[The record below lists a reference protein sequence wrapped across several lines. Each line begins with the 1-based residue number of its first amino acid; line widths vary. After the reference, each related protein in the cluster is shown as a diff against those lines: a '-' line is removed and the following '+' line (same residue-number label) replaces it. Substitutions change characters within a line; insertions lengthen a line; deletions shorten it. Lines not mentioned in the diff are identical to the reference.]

1 MASRCHSVSLFGT
14 SLVDATQTDD
24 GAVPV
29 EVGAAGDEELDDGAL
44 GVADVVGLV
53 VAVVEDFD
61 VLEVL
66 EVLEALGEVGVE
78 GALVAS
84 AATAAGLATLALP
97 SWFTAA
103 LRTPA
108 PDCGCGLKICAD
120 GVVEL
125 NQVSGSHQVTPLLG
139 ELVEVAGAGVAEVGA
154 LEVGTEVGEPLGAG
168 TDGAEVP
175 VEVGCEGAGVV
186 APDGAGTDGCK
197 PVGSGA
203 PGCWVLEPEDAGAE
217 GRPGAG
223 VVVAPGA
230 GDAAVVG
237 TAACLIACGVVP
249 AGQEPVV
256 AGAAWAMVGRITP
269 PATST
274 AGRPVAAMNRARF
287 PVSAAGASSVL
298 AVTVKASSPQGC
310 VLGRG
315 QRRDDVL
322 RRPGR
327 RDGFGYGV

>member
-1 MASRCHSVSLFGT
+1 MSEVACRCHSVSFVGF
-14 SLVDATQTDD
+14 SFVVATHTDD
-24 GAVPV
+24 GALADV
-29 EVGAAGDEELDDGAL
+29 VGAAGDEELEDGVL
-44 GVADVVGLV
+44 GVVDTVGLV
-53 VAVVEDFD
+53 VFAVDFD
-61 VLEVL
+61 VVG
-66 EVLEALGEVGVE
+66 VALGVVGVVGVP

-84 AATAAGLATLALP
+84 AATTAGLATLALP

-103 LRTPA
+103 LRVPA
-108 PDCGCGLKICAD
+108 ADCGCGLKICAD

-139 ELVEVAGAGVAEVGA
+139 ELVAVVGAGAAELGA
-154 LEVGTEVGEPLGAG
+154 LEGTEVGEPLGAG
-168 TDGAEVP
+168 TAGAEVP

-186 APDGAGTDGCK
+186 DPEDGAGTDGCD
-197 PVGSGA
+197 PVGTGA
-203 PGCWVLEPEDAGAE
+203 PGCRTLEPDEAGAAGGLGE
-217 GRPGAG
+217 DGCVVPGA
-223 VVVAPGA
+223 AL
-230 GDAAVVG
+230 DVG
-237 TAACLIACGVVP
+237 WTRACLIAFCVVP

-274 AGRPVAAMNRARF
+274 AGRPVAAMNRARL
-287 PVSAAGASSVL
+287 PVGAAGASSVL
-298 AVTVKASSPQGC
+298 AVAVKASSPQGC

-322 RRPGR
+322 RRPVR